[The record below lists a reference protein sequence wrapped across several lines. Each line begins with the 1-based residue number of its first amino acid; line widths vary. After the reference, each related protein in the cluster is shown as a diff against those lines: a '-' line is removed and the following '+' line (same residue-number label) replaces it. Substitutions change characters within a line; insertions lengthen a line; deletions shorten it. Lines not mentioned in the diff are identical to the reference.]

1 MEKFILSKTN
11 NHGMPPCGK
20 TDCYHCQDKTDM
32 GREPLAEKGV
42 DATSIFRLY
51 YETLLQGFSKDF
63 RRDYGN
69 LHCT

>member
-1 MEKFILSKTN
+1 MEKLILSKTN

-20 TDCYHCQDKTDM
+20 TDCSHCHDKTDL
-32 GREPLAEKGV
+32 GREPLAGKVV
-42 DATSIFRLY
+42 DAANIFRLY
-51 YETLLQGFSKDF
+51 YETLLQGFSMDF